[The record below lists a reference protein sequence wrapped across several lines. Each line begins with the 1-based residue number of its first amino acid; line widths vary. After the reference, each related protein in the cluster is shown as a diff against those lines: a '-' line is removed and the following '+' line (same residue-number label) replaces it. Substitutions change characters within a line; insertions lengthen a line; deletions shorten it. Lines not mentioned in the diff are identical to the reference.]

1 MNYYMNLLFRFF
13 CKYKV
18 QPLEYPVY
26 ELDCKKH
33 NGIYLQTRS
42 EFKTS
47 SSGLTPYLLPL
58 RHPQ

>member
-33 NGIYLQTRS
+33 NGNYLQTRS

-47 SSGLTPYLLPL
+47 SLD
-58 RHPQ
+58 